1 MLESESCLHTILE
14 MIDPKK
20 QGHSPP
26 LSLLRAAMS
35 LLRGLWQG
43 RHDAA
48 LIALRSSPHFWENLT
63 TPLLSAVEFP
73 IKDGGEEVRLVGTCV
88 SRVKMLCVRLKT
100 LAFLLM
106 FDIII
111 RDKAFDMNAVPVLI
125 RHNLSSSMSY
135 FGFFSSI
142 GYFFVLFSFRTLSIG
157 WPSAVM

>member
-26 LSLLRAAMS
+26 LSLLRAALS

-63 TPLLSAVEFP
+63 KPLFSAVELSV
-73 IKDGGEEVRLVGTCV
+73 KDGGEKV
-88 SRVKMLCVRLKT
+88 SSYNYYHVQVLCVWLKNFI
-100 LAFLLM
+100 AYYGVIVFYQ
-106 FDIII
+106 
-111 RDKAFDMNAVPVLI
+111 
-125 RHNLSSSMSY
+125 SS
-135 FGFFSSI
+135 
-142 GYFFVLFSFRTLSIG
+142 
-157 WPSAVM
+157 